1 MARTIKEIKDS
12 MTATFVNESAVVTAY
27 GLNTKKTF
35 DQQFS
40 SVSIESILFYCFA
53 FAVWTLETL
62 FDKHKAEVEAKIE
75 QLEPHTL
82 RWYVNKA
89 KAFMYGYE
97 AKLKNGTDY
106 YDTSGMSETD
116 IEAARII
123 KYAVATE
130 SNTVVYLKV
139 AKQND
144 KQQPEMLNTSE
155 LSALTAYMNTIK
167 DAGVAIKLINEKA
180 DIINI
185 HIKVFYDATVLTGAG
200 VNIDGKEPV
209 VDAVHSVITN
219 LPFDGVYRNTDLLA
233 AITNI
238 PGVEVAD
245 IVEVKTKVNN
255 AAEFTKVVGFDKPYS
270 GYYTLPEGGLVIDY
284 VNYSDMHY
292 TDYNTEE

>member
-62 FDKHKAEVEAKIE
+62 FDKHKAEVESKIE

-89 KAFMYGYE
+89 KAFMYGY
-97 AKLKNGTDY
+97 KLVQDTDY
-106 YDTSGMSETD
+106 YDTSNMSETD
-116 IEAARII
+116 IEAARRV

-139 AKQND
+139 AGQND
-144 KQQPEMLNTSE
+144 KQQPCLLNRSE
-155 LSALTAYMNTIK
+155 LDALTAYMNTIK
-167 DAGVAIKLINEKA
+167 DAGVAIKLINEEA
-180 DIINI
+180 DRIKI
-185 HIKVFYDATVLTGAG
+185 HLKVYYDATVLDAEG
-200 VNIDGKEPV
+200 VNADGNKPV
-209 VDAVHSVITN
+209 EDAVRSVITN
-219 LPFDGVYRNTDLLA
+219 LPFNGVYRNTDLLA
-233 AITNI
+233 AITKL

-245 IVEVKTKVNN
+245 IVEVMTKVNN
-255 AAEFTKVVGFDKPYS
+255 AAEYTKVVGFDKPYS
-270 GYYTLPEGGLVIDY
+270 GYYSLPAEDLIIDY
-284 VNYSDMHY
+284 VNYSVLLNPQ
-292 TDYNTEE
+292 TDTEE